1 MILSTCILAGSAV
14 RSQQRQQQEASPP
27 STSEPNAPQP
37 QRPQEP
43 KRPFPYDEEEVQFD
57 NPRAKVKLAGT
68 LTRPKGAGP
77 FPAVLLVAGS
87 GPLTRDEFVYGHRV
101 FLVLSDCLTRRGLA
115 VLRYDKR
122 GVGESTGDYKQATT
136 LDFAGDAVA
145 GMEFLKGRSDMDP
158 KRIGAIG
165 HSEGGRIM
173 PTLAVNWPDTAFI
186 VMLAGAATSG
196 EEIILRGSHLM
207 LKAKG
212 ATEEEQAK
220 EDEILKR
227 WFDLSKRGADDAEM
241 ERQLRPLV
249 EAASKGDKKAV
260 EKRMAEFCSPVS
272 RCFITYSCV
281 PALEKIRCP
290 VLALNGEKDLQV
302 SPKENLRGIARAL
315 AVSGNTDFVVREMP
329 GLNHLF
335 QHCQTINPSE
345 YSKIEETMSPEV
357 LQIVGDWILQHVY
370 PAP

>member
-1 MILSTCILAGSAV
+1 MKHLLLAAIVGITLMRLGAV
-14 RSQQRQQQEASPP
+14 LPCHAA
-27 STSEPNAPQP
+27 EPNTPQP

-57 NPRAKVKLAGT
+57 NPRAKVTLAGT

-77 FPAVLLVAGS
+77 FPAVLLVAGA
-87 GPLTRDEFVYGHRV
+87 GPLTRDEFVAGHRP
-101 FLVLSDCLTRRGLA
+101 FLVLSDYLTRRGLA

-122 GVGESTGDYKQATT
+122 GVAKSTGDHSRATT
-136 LDFAGDAVA
+136 LEFADDAVA

-173 PTLAVNWPDTAFI
+173 PILPVNWPDTAFI
-186 VMLAGAATSG
+186 VMLAGAATPG
-196 EEIILRGSHLM
+196 EEILLRGSHLM

-212 ATEEEQAK
+212 ATEEEVAK
-220 EDEILKR
+220 VDEILKR
-227 WFDLSKRGADDAEM
+227 WFDLSKRGADGAEI

-249 EAASKGDKKAV
+249 EAASKGDKQAV
-260 EKRMAEFCSPVS
+260 EAQVAGFYSPQL
-272 RCFITYSCV
+272 RYLITNSSV
-281 PALEKIRCP
+281 PALEKVRCP
-290 VLALNGEKDLQV
+290 VLALNGEKDWQL
-302 SPKENLRGIARAL
+302 SAKDNLRGIARAL
-315 AVSGNTDFVVREMP
+315 AVSGNTNFVVREMP

-335 QHCQTINPSE
+335 QHCQTGNPGE
-345 YSKIEETMSPEV
+345 YSQIEETMSPEV
-357 LQIVGDWILQHVY
+357 LQIVGDWILQHVH